1 MHVVRITVRSTWKR
15 RVLSWCKICDPMS
28 CLYVCTCL
36 TGGWQ
41 HVQAVYSFWQY
52 EVCDVF
58 IELIK
63 PVMSGGDAPTQ
74 QATRETL
81 YTCLDQG
88 LRYAPPPPSM
98 LPSPTTFIHCDP

>member
-1 MHVVRITVRSTWKR
+1 M
-15 RVLSWCKICDPMS
+15 P
-28 CLYVCTCL
+28 
-36 TGGWQ
+36 

-63 PVMSGGDAPTQ
+63 PVMSSGDAPTQ

-88 LRYAPPPPSM
+88 LRYTPLLSCPALLNSI
-98 LPSPTTFIHCDP
+98 LHGLHHRASHDTQ

>member
-1 MHVVRITVRSTWKR
+1 MRHWGLR
-15 RVLSWCKICDPMS
+15 L
-28 CLYVCTCL
+28 
-36 TGGWQ
+36 
-41 HVQAVYSFWQY
+41 VQAVYSFWQY

-63 PVMSGGDAPTQ
+63 PVMSGRDAPTQ

-88 LRYAPPPPSM
+88 LRYTPLSTMWKTNHRIPQF
-98 LPSPTTFIHCDP
+98 PTTPHNCCSTL